1 MKLNSITN
9 RYIFKEMFIPFS
21 INIFVFAF
29 LFLMTEMLKIA
40 NWIVNYNLSIWAVF
54 TLIFYT
60 MPMFLTF
67 IIPMS
72 VMLAILLTFLRLSS
86 DNEIVAIKSCGMSIY
101 GLLPPVLLFA
111 LLGFLLTMLL
121 TLYAGPRSKASLEE
135 MSLKVATTNLDIGLK
150 ERTFND
156 TFKGVM
162 LYVNKIDI
170 KKRKLI
176 DVFIEDKRQ
185 QDIVITVV
193 APEGRLI
200 SEPEKYIY
208 HLILS
213 NGTIHQ
219 TNPKERSANSIQ
231 FDTYTLS
238 LNFKEQVANAAK
250 QKKGREEMSVVELR
264 QYIDK
269 LAGKDEEAFQKAK
282 MELHRRYSIPAACL
296 ALGLLAFPLGIQSK
310 TAKRSFGL
318 ILGLFFFFTY
328 YLLLTAGYSFGKSGL
343 LPPEIGMWL
352 PNFIMTGIGLFF
364 LFQTGRDRSLKID
377 LLAQRIQLILSK
389 FYRAKRTP

>member
-9 RYIFKEMFIPFS
+9 RYIFKEMFVPFS

-156 TFKGVM
+156 TFRGVM

-231 FDTYTLS
+231 FNTYTLS

-352 PNFIMTGIGLFF
+352 PNFVMTGIGLFF

>member
-9 RYIFKEMFIPFS
+9 RYIFKEMFVPFS

-40 NWIVNYNLSIWAVF
+40 NWIVNYNLSVWAVF

-111 LLGFLLTMLL
+111 VLGFLLTMLL

-231 FDTYTLS
+231 FNTYTLS
-238 LNFKEQVANAAK
+238 LNFKEQVAKAAK

-282 MELHRRYSIPAACL
+282 MELHRRYSIPTACL

-318 ILGLFFFFTY
+318 ILCLFFFFTY

-352 PNFIMTGIGLFF
+352 PNFVMTGIGLFF

>member
-21 INIFVFAF
+21 INIFAFAF

-200 SEPEKYIY
+200 SEPGKYIY

-352 PNFIMTGIGLFF
+352 PNFVMTGIGLFF

>member
-9 RYIFKEMFIPFS
+9 RYIFKEMFVPFS
-21 INIFVFAF
+21 INIFVFTF
-29 LFLMTEMLKIA
+29 LFLMAEMLKIA

-101 GLLPPVLLFA
+101 GLLPPVMLFA

-135 MSLKVATTNLDIGLK
+135 MSLKVATTNMDIGLK

-170 KKRKLI
+170 KNRILI

-185 QDIVITVV
+185 KDIVSTVV
-193 APEGRLI
+193 APQGRLI
-200 SEPEKYIY
+200 SEPEKYTY

-231 FDTYTLS
+231 FNTYTLS
-238 LNFKEQVANAAK
+238 LNFKEQFAEAAK
-250 QKKGREEMSVVELR
+250 RKKGREEMGVAELR
-264 QYIDK
+264 QYIAK
-269 LAGKDEEAFQKAK
+269 LAGKDEEAFLKAK
-282 MELHRRYSIPAACL
+282 MELHRRYSLPAACL

-318 ILGLFFFFTY
+318 MLGLFFFFTY
-328 YLLLTAGYSFGKSGL
+328 YLLLTAGYSFGKSGA

-352 PNFIMTGIGLFF
+352 PNVIMTCIGLFF
-364 LFQTGRDRSLKID
+364 LFKTAKDRSLKID
-377 LLAQRIQLILSK
+377 LLAKRIQLILSK
-389 FYRAKRTP
+389 FHRNKRAP